1 MAAKDASKNKK
12 AKFWVNLY
20 EKRLF
25 HKQICQIKHQEVTH
39 EEIWTEE
46 VFIVDATVYG
56 NPTIYKIKD
65 QDSEPIKGTFY
76 EQELQLIVEHKTN
89 HIEKAI

>member
-1 MAAKDASKNKK
+1 M
-12 AKFWVNLY
+12 
-20 EKRLF
+20 
-25 HKQICQIKHQEVTH
+25 
-39 EEIWTEE
+39 
-46 VFIVDATVYG
+46 FIVDATVYG

-89 HIEKAI
+89 HIEKAIWKKKEGDRVLLHVK

>member
-1 MAAKDASKNKK
+1 M
-12 AKFWVNLY
+12 
-20 EKRLF
+20 
-25 HKQICQIKHQEVTH
+25 
-39 EEIWTEE
+39 
-46 VFIVDATVYG
+46 FIVDATVYG

-76 EQELQLIVEHKTN
+76 EHELQLIVEHKMN